1 MQATT
6 GTTFATCRANLREE
20 VLIRN
25 LPRPASSGKPYHRMI
40 QQHSSIDGTND
51 LASSLRPNHRLDIH
65 LQYKAGI
72 PLWRVGDEMIVMR

>member
-1 MQATT
+1 
-6 GTTFATCRANLREE
+6 
-20 VLIRN
+20 
-25 LPRPASSGKPYHRMI
+25 MI

-72 PLWRVGDEMIVMR
+72 PL